1 MTGALEY
8 DAVVVNGGQLGGT
21 PSSASGAT
29 TATTLAAYI
38 QSLGTLTPG
47 DTYVGFNIT
56 ANETF
61 IVTDTASGHTGA
73 IEITGVARS
82 STAS

>member
-1 MTGALEY
+1 M
-8 DAVVVNGGQLGGT
+8 

-29 TATTLAAYI
+29 TATTLASYI
-38 QSLGTLTPG
+38 QSLGTLTPN

-73 IEITGVARS
+73 IEIMGVAFQHS
-82 STAS
+82 VLAGHTLTLLT